1 MIGRKNIADLN
12 DFFVKLNKRPQMGV
26 YFCRINGY
34 SNNINDFIIKYY
46 EEARKNGVIIDG
58 RIPNPTESNLSYY
71 EEMMGREFVMSVEF
85 VEKSLRKWLPRI
97 NEHERKEMATSIIDV
112 LNTLK
117 KQGKNDNMLKNT
129 YIKFMCWLYY
139 KFERIA
145 NKLGDNDLPKILYQ
159 GSVTNY
165 ELLILSV
172 LSKAGCDIVL
182 LQTAGDEAYKKLD
195 PTNAI
200 SESYE
205 KEPLSSFPKEFGIK
219 NIVADIQKK
228 ADMTKLYGDKTVI
241 NPCTNAWIKGNGLED
256 VKVLPKDRGTDSQFF
271 YNCFIRI
278 NGVDDKSMYLNDLYQ
293 LYVELNNE
301 GRNMVI
307 VDGDMEVPNVD
318 EIAFVKRENYQSVET
333 LVSKI
338 SHNLIFISNNNLRQ
352 IVKKAFI
359 DEMMKLSQTPG
370 ISLNKLVNKAV
381 FLICYIKRY
390 YNNLFAKYKDGDI
403 SCFIH
408 MGACKSE
415 NDVMFLELLANTPV
429 DVLIL
434 NPDLTN
440 KCMLENP
447 TLYEINNEFSLVA
460 DSFPKSNSNTIMGTT
475 AYEAERELNTL
486 LYQDTGLYRNRQFV
500 KMNTITLKTMYEEIE
515 ILWKNELKYRP
526 NFSTVEDVVSVPVIF
541 AKVCGVKNGEVT
553 KYFDE
558 IRKLITE
565 DTVVIK
571 EIPSIKPTD
580 NNPIKPY
587 ATEFYKNRKLQ
598 KSKVKSHQAYQYGY
612 LKEEIQDLI
621 LDKLEMLI
629 ESKIIKG
636 TFETGIEYLI
646 VSTVLN
652 LKKEIVRLIQ
662 KFDFTKV
669 NPKLI
674 YISVSEDVFSL
685 EDAIVM
691 AYLNLIG
698 FDIILFVP
706 TGYESEGK
714 FYTKQIL
721 ETHEVGEYMY
731 DLEVP
736 STLECS
742 SNTNH
747 KWFDKIFKRGR

>member
-1 MIGRKNIADLN
+1 MIERKNITNLN
-12 DFFVKLNKRPQMGV
+12 DFFKELNKRPQVGV

-34 SNNINDFIIKYY
+34 SEEVKDFIMKYY

-58 RIPNPTESNLSYY
+58 RIPNPTESNLAYY
-71 EEMMGREFVMSVEF
+71 EEMLGRDFVMSVEF

-97 NEHERKEMATSIIDV
+97 NDHERKEMSASIINV
-112 LNTLK
+112 LDTLK

-145 NKLGDNDLPKILYQ
+145 NKLGNNELPKILYD
-159 GSVTNY
+159 GNITNY

-182 LQTAGDEAYKKLD
+182 LQTNGDEAYNKLD
-195 PTNAI
+195 PTNTI
-200 SESYE
+200 SEPYK
-205 KEPLSSFPKEFGIK
+205 KENLTSFPQGFGVKQIL
-219 NIVADIQKK
+219 ADIQKK
-228 ADMTKLYGDKTVI
+228 QDMTRLYGGSNII
-241 NPCTNAWIKGNGLED
+241 NPCTNAWIKGDGLED
-256 VKVLPKDRGTDSQFF
+256 VKVLPSNRGSDKAFF

-278 NGVDDKSMYLNDLYQ
+278 NGVSDKAVYLNELYQ

-301 GRNMVI
+301 KRNLVI
-307 VDGDMEVPNVD
+307 VEGDIEVPNVD
-318 EIAFVKRENYQSVET
+318 EIAEVKRENYQTVET
-333 LVSKI
+333 LI
-338 SHNLIFISNNNLRQ
+338 SGLAHNFIFISNNSLRQ
-352 IVKKAFI
+352 IIKKAFV
-359 DEMMKLSQTPG
+359 DEIMKVSKSG
-370 ISLNKLVNKAV
+370 ISINKLTNKAV

-408 MGACKSE
+408 MGACKND
-415 NDVMFLELLANTPV
+415 NDVMFLEFLANTPV

-440 KCMLENP
+440 KCILENP
-447 TLYEINNEFSLVA
+447 TLYEINNEFSLVTNG
-460 DSFPKSNSNTIMGTT
+460 FPKSNSNTVIGTM
-475 AYEAERELNTL
+475 AYEAERELDTL
-486 LYQDTGLYRNRQFV
+486 LYQDTGMYRTRQFI

-515 ILWKNELKYRP
+515 LLWNNELKYRP
-526 NFSTVEDVVSVPVIF
+526 NFSTVEDVVNVPVIF
-541 AKVCGVKNGEVT
+541 AKVCGVKNGDVS
-553 KYFDE
+553 KYFDN
-558 IRKLITE
+558 IGKLITE
-565 DTVVIK
+565 DTILIK
-571 EIPSIKPTD
+571 KVPDISPTEI
-580 NNPIKPY
+580 NNMKPY

-598 KSKVKSHQAYQYGY
+598 KSKIKSHHAYQYGY
-612 LKEEIQDLI
+612 LKEEMQDLM
-621 LDKLEMLI
+621 LEKLEILI
-629 ESKIIKG
+629 ESRLIKG
-636 TFETGIEYLI
+636 TFESGIEYLI

-662 KFDFTKV
+662 KFDFTKI

-674 YISVSEDVFSL
+674 YITASESMFSL

-698 FDIILFVP
+698 FDIIMFVP

-721 ETHEVGEYMY
+721 EKHEVGEYKY
-731 DLEVP
+731 DLSVP
-736 STLECS
+736 DTLEFS
-742 SNTNH
+742 QNTNH
-747 KWFDKIFKRGR
+747 TWFDKIFKRGK